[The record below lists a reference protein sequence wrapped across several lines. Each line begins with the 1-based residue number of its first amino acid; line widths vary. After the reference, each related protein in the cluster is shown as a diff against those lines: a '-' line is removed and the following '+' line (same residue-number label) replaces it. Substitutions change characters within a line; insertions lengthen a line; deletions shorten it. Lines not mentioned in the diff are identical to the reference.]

1 MELEGEVRRL
11 TRVIDEFQGRRKAPN
26 WRIILD
32 NESPLSEEIMST
44 IISWDFWFPNFKYS
58 GRNDLLVHVERFNDM
73 TEVQNLMHA

>member
-11 TRVIDEFQGRRKAPN
+11 TRVIDEFQGWRKAPN

-44 IISWDFWFPNFKYS
+44 IIPWDLWFPNFKYS
-58 GRNDLLVHVERFNDM
+58 GRSDLLIHVECFNDM
-73 TEVQNLMHA
+73 TKMQNLTQA

>member
-11 TRVIDEFQGRRKAPN
+11 TWVIDEFQGRWKAPN

-44 IISWDFWFPNFKYS
+44 IITWDFWFPNLKYS

-73 TEVQNLMHA
+73 TEVQNLMQA